1 MSSGLL
7 EGAQPD
13 NNEVAREQS
22 LPAALPVQSW
32 APLGG
37 RARGALHDLAG
48 AMAPITLTEV
58 MSAAALQTRV
68 DKKFL
73 LSPEQMVEL
82 VSRLGASYR
91 VLEIDQKRIFGYE
104 SVYFDT
110 PDLAQFRAHRQ
121 GRRRRY
127 KARTRLYVDSNE
139 CMFEAKLKSNRGETV
154 KYRWP
159 HSVDDRGIMTR
170 DAHSFLA
177 GLLEANY
184 AVETPILEPVL
195 QTDYSR
201 CTFVDPVHQERL
213 TCDID
218 LVCKNQQFSIDGPD
232 MIIVETKSATGRGTA
247 DQALLEM
254 GVRPLS
260 MSKYCLGIAMLNP
273 ELAANKW
280 SRLLARHFGWQRASA
295 LTGQM

>member
-7 EGAQPD
+7 EGTQP
-13 NNEVAREQS
+13 NSGEVAREES
-22 LPAALPVQSW
+22 FPAALPVQSW
-32 APLGG
+32 ERIGG
-37 RARGALHDLAG
+37 RARGALHELAG

-73 LSPEQMVEL
+73 LSPEQLVEL

-91 VLEIDQKRIFGYE
+91 VLEIDQKRIFSYE

-159 HSVDDRGIMTR
+159 HSVDDRGIMTG

-184 AVETPILEPVL
+184 AVETPVLDPVL

-201 CTFVDPVHQERL
+201 ATFVDPVHEERL

-218 LVCKNQQFSIDGPD
+218 LVCKNQQLRIDGPD

-254 GVRPLS
+254 GIRPLS

-280 SRLLARHFGWQRASA
+280 SRLLTRHFGWQRTAA
-295 LTGQM
+295 LTNRL